1 MSKNFDNVQRSEYPT
16 LSARVESDVEP
27 ITWDVVINLKYCLLL
42 NRYQKL
48 GYPLGK
54 TKRGLKRWLLRRRFA
69 RLANFRRGKAF
80 QDKSY
85 AAG

>member
-16 LSARVESDVEP
+16 LSARVESDGEP

-42 NRYQKL
+42 NRYQKS

-54 TKRGLKRWLLRRRFA
+54 TKRGLKKWLRGQGLRVLWRR
-69 RLANFRRGKAF
+69 NRRKRR
-80 QDKSY
+80 
-85 AAG
+85 